1 PFVKNDPL
9 WMPFGNKR
17 SEVVEKIIQLRRKYP
32 DFVINGEKQSSLMKG
47 NWGGIGTTPVQCPSW
62 AILSLDHKGRIKQ
75 PCCIGSAD
83 SKGLKPICEQCGLGC
98 YSVLVAQGITG
109 N

>member
-1 PFVKNDPL
+1 MEKNIWITMTINSLNYRTVENLVEEWKGKVNKIGFQFHTPFIKDYPL

-47 NWGGIGTTPVQCPSW
+47 NWGGIGTTPGQCP
-62 AILSLDHKGRIKQ
+62 ILGYSLTR
-75 PCCIGSAD
+75 
-83 SKGLKPICEQCGLGC
+83 L
-98 YSVLVAQGITG
+98 
-109 N
+109 